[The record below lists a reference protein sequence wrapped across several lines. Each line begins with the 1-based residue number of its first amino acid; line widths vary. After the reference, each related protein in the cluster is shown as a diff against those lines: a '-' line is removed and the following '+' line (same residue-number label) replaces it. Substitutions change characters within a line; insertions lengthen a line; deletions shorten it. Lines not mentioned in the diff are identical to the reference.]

1 MLTRGEP
8 GQKVYGN
15 FCTTHIPSVSALWMP
30 AFSICGSASKDTGD
44 WLLCI
49 ILYIW
54 AFTKFGV
61 CWGVLEPT
69 FLICW
74 GNCILRFSVSLKLFP
89 NKQFILSALP
99 HVRESSAPWISADGE
114 DGPPPA
120 LRGCPPLTLSLWNL
134 GRPLPRL
141 LSAGRSSA
149 NDAGNAVGVQET
161 FVEAWR

>member
-1 MLTRGEP
+1 MGTSVLPTYP
-8 GQKVYGN
+8 LCQ
-15 FCTTHIPSVSALWMP
+15 PSGCP
-30 AFSICGSASKDTGD
+30 HSASVVLHPRIQATGCFVSFYISEHSQS
-44 WLLCI
+44 LLSAGGSWNQPSS
-49 ILYIW
+49 Y
-54 AFTKFGV
+54 AG
-61 CWGVLEPT
+61 
-69 FLICW
+69 

-141 LSAGRSSA
+141 LLAGRSSA